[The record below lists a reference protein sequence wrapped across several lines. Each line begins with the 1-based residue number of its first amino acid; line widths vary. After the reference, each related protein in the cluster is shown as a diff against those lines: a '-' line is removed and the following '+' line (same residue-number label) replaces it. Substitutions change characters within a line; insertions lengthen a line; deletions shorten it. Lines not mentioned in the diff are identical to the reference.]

1 MSAPCSEQG
10 QDQEEA
16 TEATTPFLPPGA
28 GAPEGRWEK
37 VSG

>member
-16 TEATTPFLPPGA
+16 TEATTPFLPPGLVPQK
-28 GAPEGRWEK
+28 GGGRR
-37 VSG
+37 